1 MEHLFFSVKNPIN
14 ERKTQFSYCGTDK
27 ISMNF
32 HELLSAPRMVKITAI
47 LAATHAATVP
57 ATDQP
62 CHTATH
68 GKIGSVKI

>member
-1 MEHLFFSVKNPIN
+1 
-14 ERKTQFSYCGTDK
+14 
-27 ISMNF
+27 MNF

-62 CHTATH
+62 CHIATH